1 MHRIKMII
9 EYDGSNYHG
18 FQIQPNAH
26 TIQAEIESSIEKLTG
41 KPARIIAAGRTDSGV
56 HALGQVI
63 AFDTDSSIPP
73 EKWQFALNSVLPVD
87 IRIINSSLTRS
98 DFHPRF
104 DAISKNYIYK
114 IYRQRSGSTF
124 YRKYA
129 LLYYEDLDLGAMQTA
144 CKYFTGRHNFQ
155 AFCASGSSVK
165 GYEREIINC
174 QWKQELPF
182 LTLEISAN
190 GFLYNMVRIIVG
202 TMLEIGRHSYPPY
215 TVQQMLN
222 SGYRMEAGPTAP
234 PQGLYLQKVVY
245 GE

>member
-1 MHRIKMII
+1 MLI

-41 KPARIIAAGRTDSGV
+41 NPVRIISAGRTDSGV
-56 HALGQVI
+56 HALDQVI
-63 AFDTDSSIPP
+63 AFDTDSGIPP
-73 EKWQFALNSVLPVD
+73 EKWQFALNSVLPAD
-87 IRIINSSLTRS
+87 IRVIKSSLTRP

-129 LLYYEDLDLGAMQTA
+129 LLYFEDLDLEAMQTA
-144 CKYFTGRHNFQ
+144 CEYLIGWHSFR

-174 QWKQELPF
+174 YWKQELPF

-202 TMLEIGRHSYPPY
+202 TMLEIGRHSFPPSAI
-215 TVQQMLN
+215 QQMLS
-222 SGYRMEAGPTAP
+222 SGERMMGGPTAP
-234 PQGLYLQKVVY
+234 PQGLYLQKVHY
-245 GE
+245 KE